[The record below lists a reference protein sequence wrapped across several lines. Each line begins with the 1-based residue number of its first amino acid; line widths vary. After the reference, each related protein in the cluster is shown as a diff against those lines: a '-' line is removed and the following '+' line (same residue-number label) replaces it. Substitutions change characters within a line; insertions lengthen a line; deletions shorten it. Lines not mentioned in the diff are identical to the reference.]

1 MAIVLSVVG
10 GNGTR
15 MTDEKKPSTCAV
27 NGRLW
32 GARAQDWAEIQEG
45 KCLPV
50 YVAAFDAVGVKP
62 GAKYLDAGCG
72 AGLAAQ
78 IAAER
83 GAQVFGVDA
92 STNLL
97 EIARRRVPTGQF
109 ELSDLESL
117 PYPDGGFDLVTG
129 FNAFQYAGN
138 PDKAL
143 REAQRVTRPHG
154 HVVIVTWGDPEGME
168 AASLLGALRPLLP
181 APPPGAP
188 GPFALSDER
197 ALRDFAHSAGLGP
210 VEVFDVDCPW
220 RYPDL
225 TTALRGLR
233 SAGVGVRAIENSSEE
248 AVDRAHSQA
257 LAPFCRKD
265 GSYRIAATFRCLLSR
280 V

>member
-1 MAIVLSVVG
+1 
-10 GNGTR
+10 
-15 MTDEKKPSTCAV
+15 MTGASKPSTLDV

-45 KCLPV
+45 KFRPV
-50 YVAAFDAVGVKP
+50 YIAAFDAVGIKP

-83 GAQVFGVDA
+83 GAQVFGIDA
-92 STNLL
+92 SANLL
-97 EIARRRVPTGQF
+97 EIARHRVPTGQF

-117 PYPDGGFDLVTG
+117 PYPDGEFDLVAG
-129 FNAFQYAGN
+129 FNSFQYAGN

-143 REAQRVTRPHG
+143 REARRVTRPRG

-168 AASLLGALRPLLP
+168 AASLLEALRPLLP

-188 GPFALSDER
+188 GPFALSDES
-197 ALRDFAHSAGLGP
+197 ALRDFAGSAGLVP
-210 VEVFDVDCPW
+210 VRVFDVDCPW
-220 RYPDL
+220 QYPDL
-225 TTALRGLR
+225 STALRGLR
-233 SAGVGVRAIENSSEE
+233 SAGVVVHAIENSSEE
-248 AVDRAHSQA
+248 AVDRALSQA

-265 GSYRIAATFRCLLSR
+265 GSYRIGTTMRCLLSR
-280 V
+280 VW